1 MNIDEETRAQIIQV
15 VSGILHL
22 GNIKFV
28 EVGNDAAQP
37 EDDQCMYFFKPILH
51 QYTRPSSRPC

>member
-1 MNIDEETRAQIIQV
+1 METMNIDEETRAQIIQV

-28 EVGNDAAQP
+28 EVGNDAAKP
-37 EDDQCMYFFKPILH
+37 EDDQCNVL
-51 QYTRPSSRPC
+51 